1 MRTLKTVL
9 LGGLAPIAAIVM
21 LAAASGASGAAA
33 QSLAGVAPADRGNW
47 PVEPAGT
54 YMTTIVKQKLASE
67 YGLAWQSLYPP
78 HQRVATLDAY
88 VGCESLVP
96 RPGTLVAVKVL
107 RVFDERIRDRRR
119 AGQAEDA
126 RRARPRRHCLARIPA
141 VPGRHREHVPCDRS
155 RRTVDVDPQPRPIRV
170 LQRRHL
176 PLRLRVA
183 TSCATLRSRAGG
195 CEASIPG

>member
-1 MRTLKTVL
+1 MRTLKTIL

-33 QSLAGVAPADRGNW
+33 QPPAGVAPADRGNR
-47 PVEPAGT
+47 PAEPAGT

-88 VGCESLVP
+88 VGCESLVQ

-107 RVFDERIRDRRR
+107 RVFNERIRVAGEPDKLMTR
-119 AGQAEDA
+119 A
-126 RRARPRRHCLARIPA
+126 
-141 VPGRHREHVPCDRS
+141 V
-155 RRTVDVDPQPRPIRV
+155 RV
-170 LQRRHL
+170 
-176 PLRLRVA
+176 RVA
-183 TSCATLRSRAGG
+183 IASPAFPLFPVTIVNTFHAIAVDGRWTWILSRDQYAYYSAGTCPYG
-195 CEASIPG
+195 

>member
-1 MRTLKTVL
+1 MRTLKTML

-33 QSLAGVAPADRGNW
+33 QSLAGVAPADRGNR

-67 YGLAWQSLYPP
+67 YGLAWQSLYPS
-78 HQRVATLDAY
+78 HQRVATLEAY

-107 RVFDERIRDRRR
+107 RVFNERIRVAGEPGKLKTR
-119 AGQAEDA
+119 A
-126 RRARPRRHCLARIPA
+126 
-141 VPGRHREHVPCDRS
+141 V
-155 RRTVDVDPQPRPIRV
+155 RV
-170 LQRRHL
+170 
-176 PLRLRVA
+176 RVA
-183 TSCATLRSRAGG
+183 IASPAFPLFPVTIVNTFHAIAVDGRWTWILSRDQYAYYSAGTCPYG
-195 CEASIPG
+195 

>member
-47 PVEPAGT
+47 PVESAGA

-67 YGLAWQSLYPP
+67 YGLAWLSLYPP

-88 VGCESLVP
+88 VGCEGLVP

-107 RVFDERIRDRRR
+107 RVFDERIRIAGEPGKLKTR
-119 AGQAEDA
+119 A
-126 RRARPRRHCLARIPA
+126 
-141 VPGRHREHVPCDRS
+141 V
-155 RRTVDVDPQPRPIRV
+155 RV
-170 LQRRHL
+170 
-176 PLRLRVA
+176 RVA
-183 TSCATLRSRAGG
+183 IASPAFPLFPVAVVNTFHAIAVDGRWTWILSRDQYGYYSAGTCPYG
-195 CEASIPG
+195 